1 MKQLHIGDCIFN
13 SKVILL
19 IITFSQTS
27 RVIKGVSITIK
38 SKKLWKSEGI
48 S

>member
-1 MKQLHIGDCIFN
+1 MKQIHICDYIFN
-13 SKVILL
+13 YETILL
-19 IITFSQTS
+19 ILTFSQTS